1 MNAELGLRM
10 TDVPYKGAAPA
21 ITDLIRGEIQVF
33 CALTV
38 TALPLAR
45 DGRAKLIAIMRGGRS
60 EQAPEI
66 PTFAEPGFPEG
77 QGRRGVRRAGCGR
90 AIAAILRKQKMG
102 HGQTTPNRIL
112 KIPKR
117 RYPMFEEKRTPRLL
131 FPALQPLYDSITP
144 LAWPLVRCASGLILA
159 VHGWGKVSK
168 GPETFVPLFSKMGL
182 EPALLIF
189 WTLLVVEF
197 IGGICMA
204 AGLLTRFW
212 AAAIT
217 IEMLVIVNI
226 YIPNGFGWLA
236 RGYEYALLWG
246 LVSLAIWMKGGGEYS
261 IDRKFGVE
269 L

>member
-1 MNAELGLRM
+1 
-10 TDVPYKGAAPA
+10 
-21 ITDLIRGEIQVF
+21 
-33 CALTV
+33 
-38 TALPLAR
+38 
-45 DGRAKLIAIMRGGRS
+45 
-60 EQAPEI
+60 
-66 PTFAEPGFPEG
+66 
-77 QGRRGVRRAGCGR
+77 
-90 AIAAILRKQKMG
+90 
-102 HGQTTPNRIL
+102 
-112 KIPKR
+112 
-117 RYPMFEEKRTPRLL
+117 MFEEKRTPRLL

-144 LAWPLVRCASGLILA
+144 LAW
-159 VHGWGKVSK
+159 
-168 GPETFVPLFSKMGL
+168 PETFVPLFSKMGL